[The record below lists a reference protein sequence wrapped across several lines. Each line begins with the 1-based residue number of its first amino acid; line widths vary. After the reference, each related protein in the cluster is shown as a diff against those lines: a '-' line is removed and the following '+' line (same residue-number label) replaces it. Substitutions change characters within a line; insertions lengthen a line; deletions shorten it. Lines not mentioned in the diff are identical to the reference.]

1 MSKFISIHNDKK
13 FIRIRNHN
21 TNVVSYMNKSNLV
34 VQQDNA
40 NSFFMKNDDYVKY
53 FRFIDIKQ
61 PVTRT
66 LGELIQAIVTM
77 IQTEDISQLM
87 IINEMKRSDVVLD
100 LNFYSDK
107 NNLLDEIIMSNDSVT
122 NNPNIEFVSASN
134 FVTMNMNNLDVNT
147 SNIIIRQSKEY
158 VNVPP
163 GKINISL
170 LSGVLYNNMLTS
182 DITTTSNHALS
193 KIGLF
198 DDNTNFSSSLVPNY
212 NSGNGI
218 FFQYDSASNVNA
230 YSNLSLVLRL
240 KNNDIVVN
248 QGNWNIDQANGLGP
262 SGVTFDVTNLNTFVF
277 RFGTLPKSTIEA
289 GFMHNGYV
297 ILVHEF
303 INQGGHNFF
312 TKLPLRWELSQFA
325 DESITSGVQMIQ
337 TNTVVYSNE
346 KHYIQPIQHSA
357 ICPNTNIPNAKEINS
372 VARKDVVFHIRLN
385 KNYIRSKIKL
395 TKMTL
400 LNKHTDAT
408 IIMWKLLKN
417 ATLTNLEYI
426 SSTTLNEDG
435 SIDSQTT
442 SSSTIDDTFEDL
454 YDEDLYNNV
463 SRADILSLNT
473 TQEYNLDSDT
483 NTINNYLDVE
493 DNTGTLISSGF
504 IKGMTYIDI
513 DMKNDFNILLSDIQ
527 GVSDTYTLLVEY
539 INSPADI
546 QAVLSWDEYE

>member
-53 FRFIDIKQ
+53 FRFVDIKQ

-107 NNLLDEIIMSNDSVT
+107 NELLDEIIASNDSLT
-122 NNPNIEFVSASN
+122 NTPTVEFISASN
-134 FVTMNMNNLDVNT
+134 FVTMNMNNIDINT

-158 VNVPP
+158 VSVPP

-170 LSGVLYNNMLTS
+170 LSGVLYN
-182 DITTTSNHALS
+182 DIVTNDIITTSNHALS
-193 KIGLF
+193 RIGLF
-198 DDNTNFSSSLVPNY
+198 DDDSNFMSNLVPNY

-218 FFQYDSASNVNA
+218 FFQYDSTSNVNA
-230 YSNLSLVLRL
+230 YSNLSVVLRV

-303 INQGGHNFF
+303 QNQGHNFF
-312 TKLPLRWELSQFA
+312 TKLPLRWELSQVA
-325 DESITSGVQMIQ
+325 DETISSGAQMIQ

-346 KHYIQPIQHSA
+346 KHFIQPIQHST
-357 ICPNTNIPNAKEINS
+357 ICPDVNIPSAKEINS

-395 TKMTL
+395 TKITL

-417 ATLTNLEYI
+417 ASLKNLEYV
-426 SSTTLNEDG
+426 SSTTLNPDG

-442 SSSTIDDTFEDL
+442 SSSTIDDTFENL
-454 YDEDLYNNV
+454 YDTV

-473 TQEYNLDSDT
+473 TQSYNLDSDT
-483 NTINNYLDVE
+483 NTIHNYLDI
-493 DNTGTLISSGF
+493 DQAGILISSGF
-504 IKGMTYIDI
+504 IKGMTYTDI
-513 DMKNDFNILLSDIQ
+513 DMKNESNIILSDIQ
-527 GVSDTYTLLVEY
+527 GQSDTYTLFVEY